1 MIFRRLSGCWRRFG
15 KMGMWRVK
23 LSLLKFTQKN
33 FLHIDYMKNMKRLH
47 ILVVSALLL
56 FLVSCGRGGQKSGQ
70 GADAVKEYPVISVE
84 PQSTRLFK
92 DYPTKLQGQQTVEIR
107 SRIAGYIDQIYVDE
121 GAFVKKGQLL
131 FRLNDND
138 LRATVRS
145 AEAQVKVAEANLNTA
160 KINFEK
166 TKPLVEKN
174 IISKFD
180 LESVEAALHAQ
191 EAQLAQAQAN
201 LQNAKANLQ
210 YALIASP
217 AEGTI
222 GTFPYRV
229 GSLVSSSSAEPLT
242 TVANTKN
249 MYAYFAFN
257 EKDFLSLIE
266 GLKGENLQEKFKKM
280 PDVSLILADNSVYP
294 LPGRIETASGLV
306 DPQTGSVNV
315 RAGFPNPEGIL
326 RSGGSGFVRIPQNV
340 DSVLI
345 IPQKSTYELQNK
357 HFVYLVDAG
366 NKVHSTPIEVLTGNL
381 KDSYVVR
388 SGLKAGDRI
397 VLEGIAALRN
407 DVEIKPKLVNIGNL
421 SENMSPAS
429 EIKN

>member
-1 MIFRRLSGCWRRFG
+1 
-15 KMGMWRVK
+15 
-23 LSLLKFTQKN
+23 
-33 FLHIDYMKNMKRLH
+33 MKNMKRLN
-47 ILVVSALLL
+47 ILVVLALLL
-56 FLVSCGRGGQKSGQ
+56 FSVSCGRPGGKASQ
-70 GADAVKEYPVISVE
+70 GADQIKEYPVFSVQ

-121 GAFVKKGQLL
+121 GAFVKKGQIL

-138 LRATVRS
+138 LKATVRS

-160 KINFEK
+160 KINLEK

-191 EAQLAQAQAN
+191 EAQLAQAEAN

-210 YALIASP
+210 YALITSP
-217 AEGTI
+217 ADGTI
-222 GTFPYRV
+222 GIFPYRV

-257 EKDFLSLIE
+257 EKDFLSLIS
-266 GLKGENLQEKFKKM
+266 GLKGQNIQEKFKKL
-280 PDVSLILADNSVYP
+280 PDVTLVLADNSVYP
-294 LPGRIETASGLV
+294 VAGRIETASGLV

-326 RSGGSGFVRIPQNV
+326 RSGGSGFVRIPQDV

-345 IPQKSTYELQNK
+345 IPQKATWELQNK
-357 HFVYLVDAG
+357 HFVYLVDGG
-366 NKVHSTPIEVLTGNL
+366 NKVHSTEIEVLVGNL
-381 KDSYVVR
+381 KDSYVVTG
-388 SGLKAGDRI
+388 GLKAGDSV
-397 VLEGIAALRN
+397 VLEGLAALRN
-407 DVEIKPKLVNIGNL
+407 DVEIKPKLVNVGNL
-421 SENMSPAS
+421 SENMSPAGG
-429 EIKN
+429 IKN